1 MVHKDFHTFRAYME
15 RDWGYITASMED
27 YIEMIYRLTLSQGF
41 TRVNELAKSL
51 NVQPPSA
58 TKMIKR
64 LSELNLVVY
73 EKYGVI
79 MLTDEGKQMGGLLLK
94 RHKTIEGFLKLISP
108 KGDVLE
114 QTEKIEHSFTP
125 QTIENLNYFLEF
137 LHKNPDIV
145 NKYNEYLRG
154 KDM

>member
-1 MVHKDFHTFRAYME
+1 MSGEDFYTFRGYME

-27 YIEMIYRLTLSQGF
+27 YIEMIYRLSLAQGF
-41 TRVNELAKSL
+41 TRVNELSKSL

-58 TKMIKR
+58 TKMLHK
-64 LSELNLVVY
+64 LSELNLVAY

-79 MLTDEGKQMGGLLLK
+79 TLTNEGKQMGGLLLK
-94 RHKTIEGFLKLISP
+94 RHKIIESFLKLISP

-114 QTEKIEHSFTP
+114 QTEKIEHSLTP
-125 QTIENLNYFLEF
+125 ETIENLNYFLDF
-137 LHKNPDIV
+137 LNKNPDIAD
-145 NKYNEYLRG
+145 KYSKYLID